1 MMFARVHQHKVSET
15 VGDMQYLP
23 MKSQCVVLKDPS
35 NAPFTTSWYG
45 SLGF

>member
-1 MMFARVHQHKVSET
+1 MDHLDEKKNPEIY
-15 VGDMQYLP
+15 D
-23 MKSQCVVLKDPS
+23 CVKFGPAWLTLKDPS